1 MTSEPEWN
9 EMDAQHAIEIAD
21 RIWWVGHYLPG
32 DKFQCHAYLIENGN
46 QSVLIDPGSKLT
58 SAGIL
63 RKIQEIIPFTQ
74 IRYFI
79 CHHQD
84 PDITGSL
91 SELERKIERD
101 DCLLVT
107 HGRAAALLK
116 HCALKTPFWLIEDND
131 WKLDLG
137 SRILHFVFT
146 PYLHFPG
153 AFCTFDSASKIMFS
167 SDIFGAFTDDWSLFA
182 KDESHFENIRPFH
195 EHYMPARE
203 ILLHGLLEIEK
214 YPINMIAPQH
224 GSIIKGSLVNY
235 MIEQL
240 KGLDCGLY
248 LMHKDGDV
256 QRLSYVNEVL
266 KDILKTMVSCRKFT
280 DFASNLLTL
289 SQRLLPV
296 ELLEFFVLLEDKQV
310 LHLTPLTR
318 YRGDV
323 IPSPVFCEEIWSL
336 NQKDQDKNYLEL
348 SNDNTEEIIK
358 YFLSQDYNSANIKR
372 GYLLIPLFS
381 ARDNSPQ
388 ALCIFHLTKDV
399 DISTELDQM
408 IGQLRVPLSVAIE
421 REAVYRTMELER
433 DKIYKRSIRD
443 TLTSLYTRSY
453 MHDSVERLL
462 NIHNR
467 DAGAYIVLVICDI
480 DHFKRTNDTYG
491 HVVGDKVLKAVG
503 HVLLDEVRSTDIPVR
518 FGGEEF
524 AIFMP
529 VQMVE
534 AGTNLAERLR
544 QKIEKIGFSSV
555 DKKDRFSVTISAGV
569 AIHHQN
575 ESLQALIHRA
585 DEKMYQAKDGGR
597 NQVCVAN

>member
-1 MTSEPEWN
+1 MASESEWN
-9 EMDAQHAIEIAD
+9 EMDTQHAIEIAD
-21 RIWWVGHYLPG
+21 RVWWVGHYLSG

-63 RKIQEIIPFTQ
+63 RKIEEIIPFTQ
-74 IRYFI
+74 IRYFV

-91 SELERKIERD
+91 SELEQKIERD
-101 DCLLVT
+101 DCLIVT

-131 WKLDLG
+131 WRLDLG
-137 SRILHFVFT
+137 SRMLNFVFT

-153 AFCTFDSASKIMFS
+153 AFCTFDSTSKIMFS

-203 ILLHGLLEIEK
+203 ILLHGLLELEK

-248 LMHKDGDV
+248 LTHRDGDV
-256 QRLSYVNEVL
+256 QRLSYINDVL
-266 KDILKTMVSCRKFT
+266 KDILKTIVSCRNFI

-296 ELLEFFVLLEDKQV
+296 ELLEFFVLLENRQV

-318 YRGDV
+318 YRGDI
-323 IPSPVFCEEIWSL
+323 IPSPSFCEEIWSL
-336 NQKDQDKNYLEL
+336 NQKDLDKNYLEL
-348 SNDNTEEIIK
+348 NNTDTEKISK
-358 YFLSQDYNSANIKR
+358 YFLSKDKNCANIKR
-372 GYLLIPLFS
+372 EYLLIPLFS
-381 ARDNSPQ
+381 SRDSSPQ

-408 IGQLRVPLSVAIE
+408 IGQLSVPLSVAIE
-421 REAVYRTMELER
+421 REAVYRTLELER

-453 MHDSVERLL
+453 MQDSVERLL

-467 DAGAYIVLVICDI
+467 DAGAYIVLIICDI
-480 DHFKRTNDTYG
+480 DHFKRINDTYG
-491 HVVGDKVLKAVG
+491 HVVGDKVLKTVG
-503 HVLLDEVRSTDIPVR
+503 HVVLDEVRSTDIPVR

-534 AGTNLAERLR
+534 AGKNLAERLC
-544 QKIEKIGFSSV
+544 QKIEKTGFSSV
-555 DKKDRFSVTISAGV
+555 NKKDKLSVTISAGV

-575 ESLQALIHRA
+575 ESLQELIHRA
-585 DEKMYQAKDGGR
+585 DEKMYQAKESGR